1 MFAYNPQVTDRSGE
15 FIAQGMSNA
24 AQINSQSMQ
33 QMGQDIG
40 GAISSLGAMYAQ
52 NKMQAAG
59 GKAFKDF
66 MGMAGPSMGIKD
78 EQLKLFKSMNDSDAY
93 QMSQMF
99 MPIAP
104 SMISA
109 TGLGNY
115 NNRLALANQQ
125 AANQAAARQPAA
137 NQVPLGAQAPAATA
151 NPETLPAPAF
161 IDPSVKT
168 RSLLKR

>member
-1 MFAYNPQVTDRSGE
+1 MPYAPTVNDNSGQILAE
-15 FIAQGMSNA
+15 FQTNA
-24 AQINSQSMQ
+24 AQINAQAMSQL
-33 QMGQDIG
+33 GQDIG
-40 GAISSLGAMYAQ
+40 GAISAIGGMYAQ

-125 AANQAAARQPAA
+125 SANQAALRQPPA
-137 NQVPLGAQAPAATA
+137 NQVVTPAASQ
-151 NPETLPAPAF
+151 PQGWESLVPAKKSQP
-161 IDPSVKT
+161 
-168 RSLLKR
+168 

>member
-1 MFAYNPQVTDRSGE
+1 
-15 FIAQGMSNA
+15 
-24 AQINSQSMQ
+24 
-33 QMGQDIG
+33 
-40 GAISSLGAMYAQ
+40 MYAQ

-125 AANQAAARQPAA
+125 AANQAAARQPAP
-137 NQVPLGAQAPAATA
+137 NQVPLGAATQDTQATSPG
-151 NPETLPAPAF
+151 LPFVTPGQP
-161 IDPSVKT
+161 I
-168 RSLLKR
+168 RR